1 MPLGDLLRE
10 TLILQQNWTSEA
22 KSPSMRRRRELVE
35 REIPAWLGE
44 QQQSLPRGDHGW
56 EAEGSSGKGG
66 PAEIPWSRSFL
77 REFSPKAGVGW
88 YLVYLFAADGRSVY
102 LSLNQGTTTWDTE
115 RKDFVFR
122 SQDGLRERVEW
133 AREQTRSTEIRDTVR
148 DSLVEEID
156 LQCRGRLG
164 RAYQVGNV
172 WSVEYRLDDMPSE
185 EQLRVDFRN
194 MTALLTDLYKADPET
209 GSLGE
214 ITGIAP
220 EFEDDLRSLARQ
232 PEESAG
238 GDLGLEELVEVSG
251 REHAEWQ
258 PDGPASIDVLKRG
271 ALAKVLATRLKAIR
285 ESAPEESFLIHV
297 DGPWGAGKSTLLQL
311 LKAELDKDFVV
322 VEYDAW
328 RNARVDPPW
337 WALLTTLRVAVPRT
351 LGWWQRSGLRLKETW
366 QRIRRTGSPFV
377 LPCAVLATVV
387 FLLAWLVVW
396 GLNQPLPQPQPPT
409 ASTTDTVFTRSK
421 SVLEF
426 VWRLIPVTVG
436 LIGLLVTLWTGALTL
451 GRRFLWESARGAR
464 LYEQAALDPMENVA
478 AHFGWLLSQAP
489 RPVVFFID
497 DLDRCKEGQVV
508 ALLEAAQT
516 MMRTAPPPRGKR
528 PVAVSFVV
536 AADGAWLRQA
546 YEVTYDKFLDAVAEP
561 GRPLGYL
568 FLDKL
573 FQLSV
578 PLPAIGAAGQKTYFR
593 GLLGGSVR
601 EGDTLGD
608 EVDKLRRVIAES
620 ANETEVLDALRQA
633 SPTAR
638 ERVSPQAV
646 ERMSGAE
653 LAAGVE
659 HALERFA
666 PLLDGNPRRMKR
678 YINCYTVTRA
688 ARTLEGSAIET
699 DALALWVLLQ
709 IRWPELAEYLR
720 RKPDAIATINEK
732 QTTKGWPED
741 LAALLHSSDLRE
753 VIGQAPIKLTGNQ
766 IRECCGAQPDDEPA
780 ANAMEEAESSAAGPD
795 GPTTPSAVPTSGG
808 L

>member
-1 MPLGDLLRE
+1 MPLGELLRE
-10 TLILQQNWTSEA
+10 TLTRQQNWTSEA
-22 KSPSMRRRRELVE
+22 KSPPMRRRRELVE
-35 REIPAWLGE
+35 REIPAWLEE
-44 QQQSLPRGDHGW
+44 QQQYLPRGDHAW

-88 YLVYLFAADGRSVY
+88 YLVYLFAADGSAVY

-122 SQDGLRERVEW
+122 SQEGLRKRVEW
-133 AREQTRSTEIRDTVR
+133 ARDQTRATEIRDTVR
-148 DSLVEEID
+148 ASLVEEID

-172 WSVEYRLDDMPSE
+172 WSVEYRRDEIPPE

-194 MTALLTDLYKADPET
+194 MTALLNALYNADPET
-209 GSLGE
+209 SSLGE

-232 PEESAG
+232 PDGSEG
-238 GDLGLEELVEVSG
+238 GDLGLEELVEVGG

-258 PDGPASIDVLKRG
+258 PDGPASIDTLKRN
-271 ALAKVLATRLKAIR
+271 ALAKVLATRLNAIR
-285 ESAPEESFLIHV
+285 KSAPEESFLIHI
-297 DGPWGAGKSTLLQL
+297 DGPWGAGKSTLLRL
-311 LKAELDKDFVV
+311 LKTELDKKFVV

-337 WALLTTLRVAVPRT
+337 WALLTTLRAAIQQT
-351 LGWWQRSGLRLKETW
+351 LGRRERHTLRWMETLQRV
-366 QRIRRTGSPFV
+366 RRTGAPFALAFV
-377 LPCAVLATVV
+377 VLATVV
-387 FLLAWLVVW
+387 GLLAWLVVW
-396 GLNQPLPQPQPPT
+396 GITQPPPPPQV
-409 ASTTDTVFTRSK
+409 DTFFNRFK
-421 SVLEF
+421 NLAELG
-426 VWRLIPVTVG
+426 WRLVPLAAG
-436 LIGLLVTLWTGALTL
+436 LIALFVTLWTGALTL

-478 AHFGWLLSQAP
+478 AHFGWLLSKAP
-489 RPVVFFID
+489 QPVVFFID

-528 PVAVSFVV
+528 PVPVSFVV
-536 AADGAWLRQA
+536 AADGAWLRRA
-546 YEVTYDKFLDAVAEP
+546 YEVSYDKFQDAVAEP

-578 PLPAIGAAGQKTYFR
+578 PLPTIGAAGQKTYFR

-608 EVDKLRRVIAES
+608 EVDKLQRVIAES
-620 ANETEVLDALRQA
+620 TNETEVLDALRQA
-633 SPTAR
+633 TPAAR
-638 ERVSPQAV
+638 ERVSPEAV

-653 LAAGVE
+653 LATGVE

-688 ARTLEGSAIET
+688 ARTLEGSVIET
-699 DALALWVLLQ
+699 DALALWVLVQ
-709 IRWPELAEYLR
+709 IRWPELAEYLKH
-720 RKPDAIATINEK
+720 KPDAIVTINEK
-732 QTTKGWPED
+732 KAANDWPGD
-741 LAALLHSSDLRE
+741 LAGLLKSREFRE
-753 VIGQAPIKLTGNQ
+753 VIGQAPLKLTGNQ
-766 IRECCGAQPDDEPA
+766 IRECCGAQPDDEPPEHEPDGSESSPAGADGPALA
-780 ANAMEEAESSAAGPD
+780 ANREA
-795 GPTTPSAVPTSGG
+795 T
-808 L
+808 